1 MSIRSKI
8 ITWLTVVILA
18 LILVPLWITNFLLN
32 REAPETQ
39 PELKEP
45 ITNLFGDL
53 KSTTYELDEGYSFD
67 LISTWNL
74 VSNEPA
80 RAVDRYRFERAGTK
94 KATFTISFYEEIESF
109 EDVIQARYGD
119 GFVSEAEAI
128 EVNGMEAQ
136 RVTSAFLDQGDSA
149 DVIVKIGED
158 EYISLYSIHMPEGEG
173 SSRITTEINQM
184 QMSFVKNVDEQL

>member
-1 MSIRSKI
+1 M
-8 ITWLTVVILA
+8 
-18 LILVPLWITNFLLN
+18 N
-32 REAPETQ
+32 RETPEIQ

-53 KSTTYELDEGYSFD
+53 ESTTYELDEGYSFD

-80 RAVDRYRFERAGTK
+80 RAVDRYRFERAGTQ

-128 EVNGMEAQ
+128 EVNGLEAQ

-149 DVIVKIGED
+149 DVIVKIGEG

-173 SSRITTEINQM
+173 SSRTTTEINQM
-184 QMSFVKNVDEQL
+184 QMSFVKSGE